1 MAIYDAPF
9 ATDVTAVNRIR
20 KVQIEQEYAMKE
32 FISAVDLMLESGL
45 PESKIKKLF
54 TEVMFQRWVDSH
66 EVEEGI

>member
-1 MAIYDAPF
+1 MTIEE
-9 ATDVTAVNRIR
+9 
-20 KVQIEQEYAMKE
+20 KWEELKSSKEQEYAMKE